1 MYILEKN
8 SKWDSLLNTYILTKS
23 CVGIFKKLYCAA
35 PPKKNLFSKVV
46 NRVPNSLATKLVV
59 HKTGTYLLILK
70 PRAFEEPT

>member
-1 MYILEKN
+1 MSILEKN
-8 SKWDSLLNTYILTKS
+8 SRWDSLLNMYVQKVVWGFLKNFTAQPLQ
-23 CVGIFKKLYCAA
+23 
-35 PPKKNLFSKVV
+35 KNLFSKVV